1 MGTGS
6 SRSSKLYSKAGGWK
20 VVTPSL
26 VSLTAMQS
34 IPARH
39 TTRGDE
45 GLECARI
52 ESLWGT
58 GRGSVRDW
66 RREVA
71 VRTGLVRME
80 FKMKDELGLRK
91 HWFQFL

>member
-1 MGTGS
+1 MVSKSS

-20 VVTPSL
+20 LVTPSL
-26 VSLTAMQS
+26 VALPVMQG

-39 TTRGDE
+39 TTRGNE
-45 GLECARI
+45 GLKCARI

-66 RREVA
+66 RREGA

-80 FKMKDELGLRK
+80 FKMKETS
-91 HWFQFL
+91 WA